1 MKVCKLFYLFR
12 PIRTALTS
20 PTSGYGTS
28 ISGFGTPMP
37 MKSPAVNRAIAS
49 HRRAL
54 SVRSKASS
62 IDGKRKRYSEM
73 GFRFF

>member
-1 MKVCKLFYLFR
+1 
-12 PIRTALTS
+12 
-20 PTSGYGTS
+20 
-28 ISGFGTPMP
+28 MP

-62 IDGKRKRYSEM
+62 VDGKRKRYSKI
-73 GFRFF
+73 GFIILNEFIFLVFLTNSTDVFRI

>member
-1 MKVCKLFYLFR
+1 
-12 PIRTALTS
+12 
-20 PTSGYGTS
+20 
-28 ISGFGTPMP
+28 MP

-62 IDGKRKRYSEM
+62 IDGKRKRYIKM
-73 GFRFF
+73 DFIAF